1 MTLNLSSATF
11 ERQTE
16 SAPFTNSHALEGAL
30 VAAAPQPS
38 IVSDFN
44 KLLRGIT
51 QKTISEQASEK
62 LPAKTFVDA
71 IKLFA
76 ALEKNP
82 SIMKSW
88 TDKVRKLGPIG
99 EFALQNPSS
108 QPVRDLLLLTLQQSA
123 DLKAIADPA
132 LVTTALRICQHAAD
146 NDLFARGAS
155 KEKITKFLQE
165 PLKAALKQYV
175 KEYGKN
181 SSVNEVLKEAGQK
194 GQPPLTPLQTLLKNY
209 R

>member
-1 MTLNLSSATF
+1 MTLNPSSATF
-11 ERQTE
+11 ERQKA
-16 SAPFTNSHALEGAL
+16 SGPFTNSHALEVTL
-30 VAAAPQPS
+30 VGTAHQPS
-38 IVSDFN
+38 IASDFS

-51 QKTISEQASEK
+51 QKTINERASEK

-82 SIMKSW
+82 SMMQGW
-88 TDKVRKLGPIG
+88 VDNVRKLTLIG
-99 EFALQNPSS
+99 ELALKDPSS
-108 QPVRDLLLLTLQQSA
+108 QPVKDLLLLTLQQSA

-146 NDLFARGAS
+146 NDLFAPGAS

-165 PLKAALKQYV
+165 PLEAALKQYV
-175 KEYGKN
+175 KEYGQN
-181 SSVNEVLKEAGQK
+181 SPVNKALEKAGHK

>member
-11 ERQTE
+11 KPLAEPP
-16 SAPFTNSHALEGAL
+16 AFTNLNSSEGTL
-30 VAAAPQPS
+30 VAATPQPS

-82 SIMKSW
+82 SMMQGW
-88 TDKVRKLGPIG
+88 VDNVRKLTLIG
-99 EFALQNPSS
+99 ELALKDPSS
-108 QPVRDLLLLTLQQSA
+108 QPVKDLLLLTLQQSA

-146 NDLFARGAS
+146 NDLFAPGAS

-165 PLKAALKQYV
+165 PLEAALKQYV
-175 KEYGKN
+175 KEYGQN
-181 SSVNEVLKEAGQK
+181 SPVNKALEKAGHK